1 MICFVYQMTNMAVR
15 RLWKSTVRKPAISE
29 DDLMLKCIVNLILI
43 CHQNYRTSFSWILW
57 FMFVTGAVR
66 IYLRELKT
74 NETGDEKH
82 VTLRKQ
88 WCIFKM
94 WDRFI
99 SITLVNTA
107 EQFFRSLYEIDI
119 LMTYYFLTSLCQ
131 ISDKIGRR
139 SAVLLKIFSGPNV
152 QCCLGFVNY
161 LMWSVCN
168 RNGSIK
174 KQPQLPKSI
183 FTFQY
188 DSGAIIGKK
197 KKIWGASSWR
207 KS

>member
-1 MICFVYQMTNMAVR
+1 MSIDNPTFLSWRFLIRNLK
-15 RLWKSTVRKPAISE
+15 RLNDLFCLSDDKYGSPQIVKESTVRKPAISE

-99 SITLVNTA
+99 SITLLNTA
-107 EQFFRSLYEIDI
+107 EQFNSFSDPF
-119 LMTYYFLTSLCQ
+119 MKLT
-131 ISDKIGRR
+131 
-139 SAVLLKIFSGPNV
+139 F
-152 QCCLGFVNY
+152 
-161 LMWSVCN
+161 
-168 RNGSIK
+168 
-174 KQPQLPKSI
+174 
-183 FTFQY
+183 
-188 DSGAIIGKK
+188 
-197 KKIWGASSWR
+197 
-207 KS
+207 